1 MYAVDRFTG
10 RVRHRKDE
18 GLEGLPARDAE
29 PLPQPGAGALAQDG
43 GGAGAVPG
51 ATVQVRPALGGLGR
65 AHDDGQRT
73 PRGGDGRTA
82 PQAGESLTL
91 PEGFPEDVYLPRAY
105 AVNSVMDLQD
115 VSVLS
120 LRAPGKVAALF
131 SDARN
136 AMRTQGWK
144 QTLAAQHSVDT
155 AMLAFEKD
163 SDAGRR
169 SATLSFNR
177 NNGDEHVIVG
187 VQLRALQSQ

>member
-1 MYAVDRFTG
+1 MN
-10 RVRHRKDE
+10 
-18 GLEGLPARDAE
+18 GLPNTAACLCVAVLALSPLLGGCQRAGNPIAE
-29 PLPQPGAGALAQDG
+29 AAIQRATEHQGGTAQD
-43 GGAGAVPG
+43 
-51 ATVQVRPALGGLGR
+51 T
-65 AHDDGQRT
+65 GQHAAR
-73 PRGGDGRTA
+73 GDGRA
-82 PQAGESLTL
+82 SPQSRESLTL

-120 LRAPGKVAALF
+120 LRAPGKVASLY
-131 SDARN
+131 SDARD

>member
-1 MYAVDRFTG
+1 MNAVPKALACLCVAVLILSPLLGGCRRAGNPITEAAIQRATEHQG
-10 RVRHRKDE
+10 GTADE
-18 GLEGLPARDAE
+18 GQRAAR
-29 PLPQPGAGALAQDG
+29 
-43 GGAGAVPG
+43 
-51 ATVQVRPALGGLGR
+51 
-65 AHDDGQRT
+65 
-73 PRGGDGRTA
+73 GDGRAAT
-82 PQAGESLTL
+82 QARESLTL

-120 LRAPGKVAALF
+120 LSAPGKVAALF

-163 SDAGRR
+163 TDAGRR

>member
-1 MYAVDRFTG
+1 MNAVPKAVACLCLAVLALSSLLGGCRRAGNPITEAAIQRATDHQGGTA
-10 RVRHRKDE
+10 HDE
-18 GLEGLPARDAE
+18 GQRAARGDD
-29 PLPQPGAGALAQDG
+29 LA
-43 GGAGAVPG
+43 
-51 ATVQVRPALGGLGR
+51 AT
-65 AHDDGQRT
+65 
-73 PRGGDGRTA
+73 
-82 PQAGESLTL
+82 QAGESLTL

-120 LRAPGKVAALF
+120 LSAPGQVASLF
-131 SDARN
+131 SDARDS
-136 AMRTQGWK
+136 MRTRGWK

-163 SDAGRR
+163 TDAGLR

-177 NNGDEHVIVG
+177 NNGDERVIVG

>member
-1 MYAVDRFTG
+1 MNGIPKPVAC
-10 RVRHRKDE
+10 
-18 GLEGLPARDAE
+18 LC
-29 PLPQPGAGALAQDG
+29 
-43 GGAGAVPG
+43 
-51 ATVQVRPALGGLGR
+51 ATVLALSPLLGGCQRAGNPITEAAIQR
-65 AHDDGQRT
+65 ATDQGGIAHDDGQRM
-73 PRGGDGRTA
+73 PGGGDGRTA
-82 PQAGESLTL
+82 LQAGESLTL

-120 LRAPGKVAALF
+120 LSAPGKVAALF
-131 SDARN
+131 SDARH

-177 NNGDEHVIVG
+177 NNGDERVIVG
-187 VQLRALQSQ
+187 VQLRALHSQ